1 MLFPVSTH
9 TRVAEERLARLLEEE
24 PGISSRTVERPQLK
38 RDPARILVRLLL
50 VTAVAGTWCA
60 AYILG

>member
-9 TRVAEERLARLLEEE
+9 TRVAEERLARLLEEA
-24 PGISSRTVERPQLK
+24 PSISSRTVERPQLK

-50 VTAVAGTWCA
+50 VTAVAGTWFA

>member
-9 TRVAEERLARLLEEE
+9 TRVAEERLARLLEEA

>member
-9 TRVAEERLARLLEEE
+9 TRVAEERLARLLEEA
-24 PGISSRTVERPQLK
+24 PGISSRTVERPPLK